1 MLRTQRFAKT
11 MSLRLFRAIKF
22 PEAAKFFAASTFLN
36 PVRGSIQKYKA
47 RLVVQSFMEVKG
59 IDYDET
65 FAPTARA
72 TSIRLLL
79 SLAGI

>member
-1 MLRTQRFAKT
+1 MK
-11 MSLRLFRAIKF
+11 
-22 PEAAKFFAASTFLN
+22 
-36 PVRGSIQKYKA
+36 
-47 RLVVQSFMEVKG
+47 VKG

-79 SLAGI
+79 SLAGIRDLSLKQYDVCSAFLGVPSKK